1 MDPVVQQLHLGKND
15 MNALRKNILIGLT
28 VLGMGSAVL
37 PLHAAEEGR
46 QGHAMTQEQRDA
58 KRAEFRAKRAEHF
71 AKRQAKVHDALKLTA
86 AQEPAWAAYQ
96 AAIKPQP
103 RSAARGER
111 ANWKAMPAPQRM
123 EKQIEMRK
131 QRIAHMEARLAAT
144 KTLYAALSPEQQKL
158 FDENSRRGGHRM
170 KHRGMHK
177 GHGMHMH
184 PKAG

>member
-1 MDPVVQQLHLGKND
+1 

-37 PLHAAEEGR
+37 PLHAAQEGR

-58 KRAEFRAKRAEHF
+58 KRTEWRAKRGEHF
-71 AKRQAKVHDALKLTA
+71 AKRQAKVQEALKLTA
-86 AQEPAWAAYQ
+86 AQQPAWAAYQ

-103 RSAARGER
+103 RLAARGDR
-111 ANWKAMPAPQRM
+111 ADWKAMPAPQRM
-123 EKQIEMRK
+123 EKKLEMSK

-144 KTLYAALSPEQQKL
+144 KSLYAVLSPEQQKL
-158 FDENSRRGGHRM
+158 FDENSKRGGHRM

-177 GHGMHMH
+177 GHGEHMH
-184 PKAG
+184 PKAS

>member
-1 MDPVVQQLHLGKND
+1 

-37 PLHAAEEGR
+37 PLHAAEQGR

-71 AKRQAKVHDALKLTA
+71 AKRQAKVHDALKLNA

-103 RSAARGER
+103 RTAAAHGDR
-111 ANWKAMPAPQRM
+111 ADWKAMPAPQRM
-123 EKQIEMRK
+123 EKRLERSK
-131 QRIAHMEARLAAT
+131 QRIARMEARLAAT
-144 KTLYAALSPEQQKL
+144 KSLYAALSPEQQKL
-158 FDENSRRGGHRM
+158 FDENSHRGGHRM

-177 GHGMHMH
+177 GHGDHMH
-184 PKAG
+184 PKAS

>member
-1 MDPVVQQLHLGKND
+1 
-15 MNALRKNILIGLT
+15 MNALRKNILIGLA

-37 PLHAAEEGR
+37 PLHAAQEGR
-46 QGHAMTQEQRDA
+46 QGHAVTQEQRAA
-58 KRAEFRAKRAEHF
+58 KHAEFRAKRAEHF
-71 AKRQAKVHDALKLTA
+71 AKRQAKVREALKLSP

-111 ANWKAMPAPQRM
+111 ANWKAMPAPERM
-123 EKQIEMRK
+123 EKHIDMSK
-131 QRIAHMEARLAAT
+131 QRIAKMETRLAAT
-144 KTLYAALSPEQQKL
+144 KNLYAALSPEQQKL

-177 GHGMHMH
+177 GHGGQMH

>member
-1 MDPVVQQLHLGKND
+1 

-37 PLHAAEEGR
+37 PLHAAQEGR
-46 QGHAMTQEQRDA
+46 QGHAMTQEQ
-58 KRAEFRAKRAEHF
+58 RAEFRAKRAEHF
-71 AKRQAKVHDALKLTA
+71 AKRQAKVHDALKLTK

-103 RSAARGER
+103 RNAERGER
-111 ANWKAMPAPQRM
+111 GDWKAMPAPQRI
-123 EKQIEMRK
+123 EKQIEMSK

-158 FDENSRRGGHRM
+158 FDQNSHRGGHRM

-177 GHGMHMH
+177 GHGEHMH

>member
-1 MDPVVQQLHLGKND
+1 

-37 PLHAAEEGR
+37 PLHAAEQGR

-58 KRAEFRAKRAEHF
+58 KRAEFRAKRTEHF
-71 AKRQAKVHDALKLTA
+71 AKRQAKVHDALKLSR

-96 AAIKPQP
+96 AAIKQQP
-103 RSAARGER
+103 RTAERGER
-111 ANWKAMPAPQRM
+111 GDWKAMPAPQRI
-123 EKQIEMRK
+123 EKQIERSK
-131 QRIAHMEARLAAT
+131 QRIASMEARLAAT
-144 KTLYAALSPEQQKL
+144 KSLYAALSPEQQKV
-158 FDENSRRGGHRM
+158 FDQNSHRGGHRM

-177 GHGMHMH
+177 GHGEHMH